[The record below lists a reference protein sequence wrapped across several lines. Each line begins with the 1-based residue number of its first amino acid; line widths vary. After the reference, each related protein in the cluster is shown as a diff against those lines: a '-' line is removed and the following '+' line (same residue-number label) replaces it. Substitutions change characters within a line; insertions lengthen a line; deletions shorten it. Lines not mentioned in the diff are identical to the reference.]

1 MKNNITFRFPSMSKL
16 VELHNNARSK
26 SSWMWS
32 INPLIIDEKLMKYAQ
47 QYSEYMSNK
56 EKLKHSKIS
65 DIKLLG
71 FSYVG
76 ENIAY
81 GQKDEE
87 SVMKTWLW
95 SPGHRRNIM
104 HTNFTHIG
112 CGFAY
117 SDNYIP
123 YWCVCFGGKT

>member
-1 MKNNITFRFPSMSKL
+1 MSVYTFPSMTKL
-16 VELHNNARSK
+16 IELHNNARSK

-32 INPLIIDEKLMKYAQ
+32 INPLTVDDQLMKYA
-47 QYSEYMSNK
+47 SDWALKMSTL
-56 EKLKHSKIS
+56 ETMKHSRVSNIMH
-65 DIKLLG
+65 LG
-71 FSYVG
+71 FKYAG

-81 GQKDEE
+81 GQKNEE

-104 HTNFTHIG
+104 NTKFTHIG

-117 SDNYIP
+117 SNSGIP
-123 YWCVCFGGKT
+123 YWCVCFATPKNV